1 MSCQSTKSDTTLFV
15 DSEHVVYIT
24 DTLVAGCDQ
33 QNWVRSLNE
42 EQPQTR
48 LENKLLIP
56 LQGVRT
62 SSKAWKEWPALL
74 KAPSQHR
81 RLKLMISNVP
91 GQMGSKSTAIC
102 VAQHAEPRHAQ

>member
-1 MSCQSTKSDTTLFV
+1 MFANL
-15 DSEHVVYIT
+15 
-24 DTLVAGCDQ
+24 

-56 LQGVRT
+56 LQGAQT

-81 RLKLMISNVP
+81 RLKLMISDVP
-91 GQMGSKSTAIC
+91 RSRSTAIC